1 MLDFNYKKTFEV
13 IKAYAELGFKERKIM
28 EYLFE
33 LDVFE
38 GGYSDLARQVNLDV
52 SNVRNTI
59 KYLDALGVV
68 NICFDKPINEIEF
81 YQNKN
86 GKMIAKHNNMKAC
99 FIVDGWLD
107 VLIKR
112 YQDGN
117 IYHEQSKK
125 KAFTDYMEEL
135 LLEEMKMED

>member
-13 IKAYAELGFKERKIM
+13 MKAYAELGAKERKIM

-38 GGYSDLARQVNLDV
+38 GGYSQLAREINMDV
-52 SNVRNTI
+52 ANTRI
-59 KYLDALGVV
+59 TVKYLDALGVV

-86 GKMIAKHNNMKAC
+86 GKMVAKHNNMKAC

-117 IYHEQSKK
+117 IYHEDSKK
-125 KAFTDYMEEL
+125 KAFIDYMEKL
-135 LLEEMKMED
+135 LLEEMK